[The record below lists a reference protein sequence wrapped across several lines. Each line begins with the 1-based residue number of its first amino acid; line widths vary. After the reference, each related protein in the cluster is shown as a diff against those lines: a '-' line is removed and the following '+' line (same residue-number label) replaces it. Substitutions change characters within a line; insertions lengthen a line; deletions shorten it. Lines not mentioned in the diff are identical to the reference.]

1 MAYDLSI
8 FTNLYAQ
15 AGNNSDALQAKFP
28 FLCDLPTLTRTLT
41 NHPMVSDS
49 RMNPNGYDS
58 ATMAI
63 SIIQWFDKYADYNTG
78 NMPTTI
84 LEKATNGI
92 VGGPTSFFWS
102 QKAFWYLGGIY
113 DVDQD
118 PGYAFYSVTSS
129 AKYYSSVSNIS
140 VSAATGSYHTPVNA
154 AFSHQLYNYGPID
167 YVRRTDNGEGLL
179 YVPVVS
185 SDDLYSIFW
194 EKTVFGSTTDT
205 TGATVDVKDTY
216 PFSMQTATESYVGYN
231 ARSPSSPVPNGTIN
245 GLTNLLTR
253 PSEANLTD
261 YASLMFKADAK
272 ITSKSQTLETGGVA
286 PTYSVIVPYDGWL
299 VLDPTTSTEPVPL
312 TNMFEDN
319 GNRPFDGTELIQRL
333 ALAEDPD
340 VYYNSLDI
348 LNPCNPNVYDRYLT
362 ESIALKFIVESN
374 VLKFDTRTPGRGT
387 GYYHLRGLP
396 VYKFRIEYSTV
407 ADPTTMLY
415 KTVNIAF
422 NHLKNWTMYLY
433 DAIVSLNTT
442 GSKVIGN
449 SSFVCGTDGVG
460 GTDVNFTGEQ
470 TYKDSYIQVDTA
482 GRGYENATPST
493 TITGGT
499 WGRFGSS
506 RVDYGKQVKGRID
519 EDVINVPMSTYLTIT
534 DTVRFRPERYVYKIA
549 NSNNYYAKSSKNYTR
564 PWFGTDNRYE
574 NQGFGCFVFLD
585 GGNKVESIGTDQTP
599 SDNAFAASC
608 PGYVYPADYYH
619 IDRQPY
625 GYTYPYTRNGN
636 TKGEFIGTDFDDFL
650 NDPLFFNKSAAVY
663 DVVLT
668 DGKVTALNPISRPDG
683 DGTNGT
689 NGWDYYSDHNNRELY
704 FVITPGT
711 GLSNLTIQPKVY
723 YMTNGASFNGI
734 GNSVTIPFDHPDF
747 FAGHAI
753 PEDAYLYAIA
763 LRSTPYAPSVMLDNY
778 DNLDGSGID
787 TATSRELFP
796 DFYPTAIKITSER
809 PVLRSTTRSLIDNIR
824 STGAQRYSFTYTYP
838 PMRKNEAQELIA
850 AFEQYRSG
858 EKAFSIRL
866 PKIGFKL
873 FNEFR
878 NNSEYSNY
886 VQIVQDG
893 EYGDTEIVIDGLPMN
908 TTNVVTEG
916 TYFKV
921 QDDTKLYQIVRNANS
936 NSYGQA
942 RLRVE
947 PPMRKDNSFKTIYM
961 DNSDYVWVVVRFA
974 DDALSYTTDGSG
986 LYILELNFVEA
997 LG

>member
-1 MAYDLSI
+1 MAYDLQV
-8 FTNLYAQ
+8 FTKLFEQ
-15 AGNNSDALQAKFP
+15 AGSSSDNLQNKFP
-28 FLCDLPTLTRTLT
+28 FLCDLPTLAHTL
-41 NHPMVSDS
+41 NGHIMVTDS

-58 ATMAI
+58 TEMAYQ
-63 SIIQWFDKYADYNTG
+63 IIKWFDTYADYNTG

-84 LEKATNGI
+84 KEKADTGI
-92 VGGPTSFFWS
+92 FWN
-102 QKAFWYLGGIY
+102 QTAFWYLGGIY
-113 DVDQD
+113 RVDQD

-154 AFSHQLYNYGPID
+154 VFSHQLYNYGPID
-167 YVRRTDNGEGLL
+167 YVRRTDNGDGLI

-272 ITSKSQTLETGGVA
+272 ITSKSQTLASGGVA
-286 PTYSVIVPYDGWL
+286 PTYSIIVPYDGWL

-348 LNPCNPNVYDRYLT
+348 LNPCNPNVYDTYLT

-433 DAIVSLNTT
+433 DAIVSVNTT

-449 SSFVCGTDGVG
+449 TSFVCGTDGVG

-636 TKGEFIGTDFDDFL
+636 TKGEYRNTNFNDFL

-663 DVVLT
+663 NVTIT
-668 DGKVTALNPISRPDG
+668 DGKVTGFTPISRPDG

-689 NGWDYYSDHNNRELY
+689 NGWDYYSDHDNRELFFMANSGAAWSGFY
-704 FVITPGT
+704 QLPKAYYNVNGT
-711 GLSNLTIQPKVY
+711 
-723 YMTNGASFNGI
+723 SFNGI
-734 GNSVTIPFDHPDF
+734 GNSVTVNTSHSDF
-747 FAGHAI
+747 FAGYNL
-753 PEDAYLYAIA
+753 PDDAFLYAIA
-763 LRSTPYAPSVMLDNY
+763 LRSTPYAPSLLLNGY

-796 DFYPTAIKITSER
+796 EFYPTAIKITSER

-838 PMRKNEAQELIA
+838 PMYAEEAQELIA

-873 FNEFR
+873 FNSLTKGDAR
-878 NNSEYSNY
+878 YSDY
-886 VQIVQDG
+886 IQIIQGG
-893 EYGDTEIVIDGLPMN
+893 EYGDMEITIDGLPPN

-916 TYFKV
+916 TYFKING
-921 QDDTKLYQIVRNANS
+921 DTKLYQIVRNANS
-936 NSYGQA
+936 NGYGQA
-942 RLRVE
+942 KIRVE
-947 PPMRKDNSFKTIYM
+947 PPMKKDNSFQTLYM
-961 DNSDYVWVVVRFA
+961 ETFDYVWVVVRFA